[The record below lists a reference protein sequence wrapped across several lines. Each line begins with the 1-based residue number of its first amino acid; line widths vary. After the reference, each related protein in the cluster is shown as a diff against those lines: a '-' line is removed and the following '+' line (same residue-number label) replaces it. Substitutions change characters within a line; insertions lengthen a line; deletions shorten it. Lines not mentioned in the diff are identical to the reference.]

1 MAINGYRTIPTDGAG
16 ELFSWP
22 GCVVLV
28 NQGWVDGPAF
38 AERVAATDHEDAA
51 LAFRDLA
58 GWLLARSGDQV
69 ADFAAV
75 LQTGS
80 SLLCMAAGAA
90 EVALDDGRRVAADV
104 SGMWAQLVL
113 PNRPSQIQLGVS
125 AGAAPDRI
133 DLEHGVVPATG
144 AILIPRGD
152 GPTVDIAGESASQAG
167 ETDAG
172 NANRPAE
179 PGDGEPASVT
189 SSATAPE
196 GGVSRPQAG
205 GAPSVAEEAPI
216 DEPNPTLAVASPV
229 PAPGNLSEPSSGMSG
244 GVAEVDLA
252 AMPAPDAD
260 VTGDPRGSP
269 RASTGTDTE
278 RGRHQLPFD
287 GELDEGQPTDADGL
301 IGIVSEEPESS
312 GGSGSAAV
320 ESARPG
326 HPLDGPEPTGE
337 HRAASSFGEE
347 TASVVDEPS
356 NGEKR
361 DE

>member
-229 PAPGNLSEPSSGMSG
+229 PAP
-244 GVAEVDLA
+244 
-252 AMPAPDAD
+252 
-260 VTGDPRGSP
+260 
-269 RASTGTDTE
+269 
-278 RGRHQLPFD
+278 
-287 GELDEGQPTDADGL
+287 
-301 IGIVSEEPESS
+301 
-312 GGSGSAAV
+312 
-320 ESARPG
+320 
-326 HPLDGPEPTGE
+326 
-337 HRAASSFGEE
+337 
-347 TASVVDEPS
+347 
-356 NGEKR
+356 
-361 DE
+361 

>member
-1 MAINGYRTIPTDGAG
+1 MDDISHERGISYGDQRLSHHPNRWCRRIV
-16 ELFSWP
+16 SWP

-196 GGVSRPQAG
+196 GGVSRPQ
-205 GAPSVAEEAPI
+205 S
-216 DEPNPTLAVASPV
+216 
-229 PAPGNLSEPSSGMSG
+229 
-244 GVAEVDLA
+244 A
-252 AMPAPDAD
+252 A
-260 VTGDPRGSP
+260 P
-269 RASTGTDTE
+269 RALQ
-278 RGRHQLPFD
+278 RRLP
-287 GELDEGQPTDADGL
+287 LTSPTRL
-301 IGIVSEEPESS
+301 WP
-312 GGSGSAAV
+312 
-320 ESARPG
+320 
-326 HPLDGPEPTGE
+326 
-337 HRAASSFGEE
+337 
-347 TASVVDEPS
+347 
-356 NGEKR
+356 
-361 DE
+361 